1 MVHVYDQIFHKA
13 LRSRLSKIMNEQ
25 YSDSNFKMKSTI
37 NNTETFEKKNF
48 RVKKLMIFI
57 YLNTKVYMC
66 KTKMEYYFYKHIKYV
81 EALRYSKSECNY
93 YVSIILILLDYNEKK
108 GYRKNRLLHL
118 QI

>member
-1 MVHVYDQIFHKA
+1 
-13 LRSRLSKIMNEQ
+13 
-25 YSDSNFKMKSTI
+25 
-37 NNTETFEKKNF
+37 
-48 RVKKLMIFI
+48 
-57 YLNTKVYMC
+57 MC
-66 KTKMEYYFYKHIKYV
+66 KTKMEHYFYKHIKYV